1 MRKTRFLVSDVAEVT
16 GLHPA
21 TVRKLADEGKI
32 KSQRDYNNWR
42 VFNKQEVERLRKLA
56 GTKQSDAEDGVG

>member
-21 TVRKLADEGKI
+21 TVRKLANEGKI
-32 KSQRDYNNWR
+32 KTQRDWNNWR
-42 VFNKQEVERLRKLA
+42 VFSQEEVERLKHLA
-56 GTKQSDAEDGVG
+56 GTSPKN